1 MSNHSMDD
9 QQKREITNRRNF
21 SLRLNIFFFISF
33 IVFSVLI
40 VRLAI
45 LQFVEGPELKAMA
58 DRMGYKEVSI
68 PPIRGS
74 IYDSNMEP
82 IAYSTST
89 QSLYFTLN
97 KNYTLDENKAE
108 LNQIISS
115 LKKVFDKYGD
125 PNVPQ
130 MNEDDIRYQMDVESR
145 LNYGYVPRR
154 IKSGLTQKEIAYFM
168 QHKEEFKGIDIVE
181 ESIRNYDPDTVAVQ
195 LVGYLKKYKSAI
207 NPQGGLDYYRKI
219 EEESG
224 NLDAKSDEKY
234 LQNEDVGFDGLE
246 LLFQKELR
254 GKNGIKKFPVNNAGR
269 IIGPMEL
276 TKPVKGDNLI
286 LTLDKNVQL
295 KTEQAIMDGI
305 KRINDNAYTS
315 RGFKPNPRAGY
326 AVAMEVKTGNVV
338 AMASMPD
345 YDPNIWRGGK
355 ISTDD
360 YNEIES
366 RYVNGTI
373 RSVSQKYKT
382 QKEQNKHPSSIVPL
396 GSVIKPL
403 SVLIGLQEQIFTS
416 RTVYQ
421 DHGFFQFGKKGHE
434 VKVRNASSKANGPIT
449 ASKAIEKSSNAFM
462 ASMVGDGLINRYG
475 KKSVEKW
482 DEYMK
487 QFGLGVS
494 TQSGLLNENTGIID
508 YYNSAERDSYQSAM
522 VYASFGQQGRYT
534 TLQLAQYV
542 TMLANHGKRLK
553 PQFVKEIQDTDG
565 NTVKKFQPEV
575 LNEVKFDDSHW
586 KTIEAGMSKVKVT
599 GFEGFPYS
607 YNRKTGTSQQTV
619 GGNLTVENAVFIAYA
634 PADNPVLAVAV
645 VVPEGGYGGQ
655 AAAPIAREIFDA
667 YDAEVGL
674 DGVPKNPTKKPETPA
689 NGQQKGTSGTD
700 STTTN
705 KNGSNGSTSNSGR

>member
-9 QQKREITNRRNF
+9 QQKREVANRRNF

-33 IVFSVLI
+33 VVFSVLI

-45 LQFVEGPELKAMA
+45 LQFVEGPELKALA

-97 KNYTLDENKAE
+97 KNYTKDENKAE
-108 LNQIISS
+108 LNQIIAS

-130 MNEDDIRYQMDVESR
+130 MTEEDIRYQMDVESR

-207 NPQGGLDYYRKI
+207 NPEGGLDFYRKI
-219 EEESG
+219 EEDSSS
-224 NLDAKSDEKY
+224 LDAKSDEKY

-276 TKPVKGDNLI
+276 TKPVKGNNLV
-286 LTLDKNVQL
+286 LTLNKNVQL

-305 KRINDNAYTS
+305 KRINERAHLS

-373 RSVSQKYKT
+373 RAVSQKYKS
-382 QKEQNKHPSSIVPL
+382 QKEQNRHPSSIVPL
-396 GSVIKPL
+396 GSVVKPL
-403 SVLIGLQEQIFTS
+403 TVLIGLQEQLFTS
-416 RTVYQ
+416 RTVFN
-421 DHGFFQFGKKGHE
+421 DPGFFAYGAKGHE
-434 VKVRNASSKANGPIT
+434 TRVRNASNKANGSIT
-449 ASKAIEKSSNAFM
+449 ASRAIEKSSNAFM
-462 ASMVGDGLINRYG
+462 AKMVGNGLYMRDGNDG
-475 KKSVEKW
+475 VELW
-482 DEYMK
+482 DKYMRE
-487 QFGLGVS
+487 FGLGV
-494 TQSGLLNENTGIID
+494 TTESGLLNESAGTVD
-508 YYNSAERDSYQSAM
+508 YFNEMKKASAQSALIF
-522 VYASFGQQGRYT
+522 ASFGQQGRYT

-542 TMLANHGKRLK
+542 TMLANHGKRMK
-553 PQFVKEIQDTDG
+553 PQFVKEIRDADNKVVQTF
-565 NTVKKFQPEV
+565 KPEI
-575 LNEVKFDDSHW
+575 LNEVNFNDSYW
-586 KTIEAGMSKVKVT
+586 KTIEAGMSKVSVQ

-607 YNRKTGTSQQTV
+607 FNRKTGTSQQDV
-619 GGNLTVENAVFIAYA
+619 GTSVKVENAVFIAYA
-634 PADNPVLAVAV
+634 PAEDPVLAVAV

-655 AAAPIAREIFDA
+655 GAAPIARQIFDA

-674 DGVPKNPTKKPETPA
+674 NGVPKNPTKKT
-689 NGQQKGTSGTD
+689 TD
-700 STTTN
+700 TTTN
-705 KNGSNGSTSNSGR
+705 GTTGTAKKGTNDSTSNTGQ

>member
-9 QQKREITNRRNF
+9 QQKREVMNRRNF

-33 IVFSVLI
+33 VVFSVLI
-40 VRLAI
+40 VRLAV
-45 LQFVEGPELKAMA
+45 LQFVEGPELKARA
-58 DRMGYKEVSI
+58 DKMGTKEVPI

-97 KNYTLDENKAE
+97 KNYTKEENKAE
-108 LNQIISS
+108 LNQIITS

-130 MNEDDIRYQMDVESR
+130 MTEDDIRYQMDVESR

-207 NPQGGLDYYRKI
+207 NPEGGLDFYRKI
-219 EEESG
+219 EEEST
-224 NLDAKSDEKY
+224 NLDARSDEKY

-254 GKNGIKKFPVNNAGR
+254 GKNGVKKFPVNNAGR

-276 TKPVKGDNLI
+276 TKPVKGDNLV
-286 LTLDKNVQL
+286 LTLNKNVQL

-305 KRINDNAYTS
+305 KRINERAHLS
-315 RGFKPNPRAGY
+315 RGFKPNARAGY

-355 ISTDD
+355 ISTED

-373 RSVSQKYKT
+373 RAVSQKYKT
-382 QKEQNKHPSSIVPL
+382 QKEQNRHPSSIVPL

-403 SVLIGLQEQIFTS
+403 TVLIGLQEQLFTS

-421 DHGFFQFGKKGHE
+421 DHGFFAYGRKGHE
-434 VKVRNASSKANGPIT
+434 TKVRNASNKANGSIT
-449 ASKAIEKSSNAFM
+449 ASRAIEKSSNAFM
-462 ASMVGDGLINRYG
+462 AGMVGNKLYMRDGDAAIDL
-475 KKSVEKW
+475 W
-482 DEYMK
+482 DKYMK
-487 QFGLGVS
+487 EFGLGVS
-494 TQSGLLNENTGIID
+494 TESGLLNESVGTVD
-508 YYNSAERDSYQSAM
+508 YYKELKTSGQAQAPM
-522 VYASFGQQGRYT
+522 IFASFGQQGRYT

-553 PQFVKEIQDTDG
+553 PQFVKEIRDTDG
-565 NTVKKFQPEV
+565 KIVKTFQPEV
-575 LNEVKFDDSHW
+575 LNEVKFNDSYW
-586 KTIEAGMSKVKVT
+586 KTIEAGMAKVNVT
-599 GFEGFPYS
+599 GFEGFPYAV
-607 YNRKTGTSQQTV
+607 NRKTGTSQQDV
-619 GGNLTVENAVFIAYA
+619 GTGSLIENAVFIAYA
-634 PADNPVLAVAV
+634 PAEDPVLAVAV

-655 AAAPIAREIFDA
+655 AAAPIARQIFDA

-674 DGVPKNPTKKPETPA
+674 NGVPKNPTKKTGTPA
-689 NGQQKGTSGTD
+689 NGQQTGAPGTTGNTSTGT
-700 STTTN
+700 
-705 KNGSNGSTSNSGR
+705 NGSTSNSGR